1 MSIVIG
7 AGTTV
12 NFGNA
17 CVVSTNWGYNPNTQ
31 RLYCVGEWS
40 PTYTYDKPTETLS
53 MVIYSGTGG
62 PVYDTSP
69 TESCTN
75 ANTVTASVSPAA
87 CGTAVASLT
96 GDWWVTSYGFSKDD
110 PLLPGQETWSMQRW
124 VVGQFGNTPV
134 PTYVLRGISEGQA
147 TKDVADADPGIV
159 FTGTTVES
167 ETGSVSA
174 GGIGRADTMTI
185 GVATQVGGSES
196 PASGKVGQGS
206 VSIPYTP
213 LWI

>member
-1 MSIVIG
+1 
-7 AGTTV
+7 
-12 NFGNA
+12 
-17 CVVSTNWGYNPNTQ
+17 
-31 RLYCVGEWS
+31 
-40 PTYTYDKPTETLS
+40 
-53 MVIYSGTGG
+53 
-62 PVYDTSP
+62 
-69 TESCTN
+69 
-75 ANTVTASVSPAA
+75 
-87 CGTAVASLT
+87 
-96 GDWWVTSYGFSKDD
+96 
-110 PLLPGQETWSMQRW
+110 MQRW
-124 VVGQFGNTPV
+124 VVGQFGNTPE

-147 TKDVADADPGIV
+147 TKDAADADPGIV

-206 VSIPYTP
+206 VSMPYTP